1 MEDGWAVN
9 REYHEPITLRDTIG
23 DLDRPEMMGESLWM
37 VVKKISRDHCLN
49 KQWYSPLI
57 STCLIGEGIIDTRRY
72 SEKTSD

>member
-37 VVKKISRDHCLN
+37 VVKEDK
-49 KQWYSPLI
+49 
-57 STCLIGEGIIDTRRY
+57 
-72 SEKTSD
+72 